1 MSSVL
6 WAPAPAA
13 FESSN
18 LAHFCLANGFD
29 PRDYETLHRWSVGD
43 LGAFWRAV
51 WDFAGVIGD
60 PGARSFLHDD
70 QAPMTQSRFF
80 PDSSLNLAENFLRRD
95 DDRVAVIE
103 ADESG
108 HFRTVTLGELRR
120 LVGRTAQGLR
130 AAGVVRGDSVGGILP
145 NRVEGLVA
153 LLATLSI
160 GAVWSSCSPDFGAAA
175 IVDRLGQIGV
185 KVLFAA
191 PRYRYAGKEHDISER
206 LAEIVAAM
214 PSVNTLVLTGE
225 AGAKPNCA
233 ATCLA
238 FDDFGSDGALVFER
252 VPFDH
257 PAYVLYT
264 SGTTGAPKAIVH
276 RTGGVL
282 LQHLKEHLLHGDV
295 RPGDVMSWYTNTA
308 WMMYHWLISGLACGA
323 TVVLYDGAPI
333 LKTADGLD
341 PSPLWTMAQRA
352 RVTHF
357 GTSPKY
363 LATLAAEGYAP
374 ERLHDLAAL
383 RSLLS
388 AGAPVS
394 PSQFDWVYAHVKQD
408 MIFASISGGTEIIGC
423 FLLGSPIHPV
433 RRGELTVKGL
443 GLAVAVMD
451 ERNAPVIGRQG
462 DLVCTEPF
470 PSMPLTFWGKDG
482 DARYHATYFAARR
495 EIWTHGDIAEM
506 TAYGSGIIHGRSDT
520 TLKPGGVRIG
530 TAEIYA
536 ACEVFTEIE
545 DCLVFG
551 APVEGDEEIVLCVK
565 LNDGFELTPEFAAQ
579 IRRAIRE
586 GASPRHVPHRIHAV
600 QAVPY
605 TLNGKRVESAAR
617 TTLEGKPV
625 KNMASLANPASLE
638 EYRALD
644 RSKAA

>member
-13 FESSN
+13 FQSSN
-18 LAHFCLANGFD
+18 LARFCLANGFN
-29 PRDYETLHRWSVGD
+29 PRDYETLHRWSVSD
-43 LGAFWRAV
+43 PGAFWRAV
-51 WDFAGVIGD
+51 WDFAGVIGN
-60 PGARSFLHDD
+60 PRARSFLRDD
-70 QAPMTQSRFF
+70 QQPMTQSRFF
-80 PDSSLNLAENFLRRD
+80 PDASLNLAENLLRGD

-108 HFRTVTLGELRR
+108 HFRTFTLGELRR
-120 LVGRTAQGLR
+120 LVASTAQGLR
-130 AAGVVRGDSVGGILP
+130 AAGVVSGDSVGGILP

-191 PRYRYAGKEHDISER
+191 PRYRYAGKEHDISGR
-206 LAEIVAAM
+206 LTEIVAAM
-214 PSVNTLVLTGE
+214 PTVTTLVLTGDD
-225 AGAKPNCA
+225 KPAMPA
-233 ATCLA
+233 AVA
-238 FDDFGSDGALVFER
+238 FEDFGAHAPLAFER

-276 RTGGVL
+276 RAGGVL

-308 WMMYHWLISGLACGA
+308 WMMYHWLISGLACDA
-323 TVVLYDGAPI
+323 AVVLYDGAPI

-352 RVTHF
+352 SVTHF

-363 LATLAAEGYAP
+363 LATRAAEGYAP
-374 ERLHDLAAL
+374 GRLHDLSSL

-443 GLAVAVMD
+443 GLAVVVMD

-495 EIWTHGDIAEM
+495 EIWTHGDVAEM
-506 TAYGSGIIHGRSDT
+506 TPHGSGIIHGRSDT

-536 ACEVFTEIE
+536 ACEDFAEIE

-600 QAVPY
+600 RAVPY
-605 TLNGKRVESAAR
+605 TLNGKRVEGAAR

-625 KNMASLANPASLE
+625 KNMASLANPACLE

>member
-13 FESSN
+13 FQSSN
-18 LAHFCLANGFD
+18 LARFCLANGFD

-43 LGAFWRAV
+43 PGAFWRAV
-51 WDFAGVIGD
+51 WDFAGVIDD
-60 PGARSFLHDD
+60 PGAISLLRDD

-80 PDSSLNLAENFLRRD
+80 PDASLNLAENLLRGD
-95 DDRVAVIE
+95 DDRVALIE

-108 HFRTVTLGELRR
+108 HLRTFTLGELRR
-120 LVGRTAQGLR
+120 LVASTAQGLR

-191 PRYRYAGKEHDISER
+191 PRYRYAGKEHDISGR
-206 LAEIVAAM
+206 LIEIVAAM
-214 PSVNTLVLTGE
+214 PTVTTLVLTGDD
-225 AGAKPNCA
+225 KPAMPA
-233 ATCLA
+233 AVA
-238 FDDFGSDGALVFER
+238 FEDFGAHAPLAFER

-323 TVVLYDGAPI
+323 AVVLYDGAPI

-352 RVTHF
+352 SVTHF

-374 ERLHDLAAL
+374 GRLHDLSSL

-462 DLVCTEPF
+462 DLVCSEPF

-495 EIWTHGDIAEM
+495 EIWTHGDVAEM
-506 TAYGSGIIHGRSDT
+506 TAHGSGIIHGRSDT

-536 ACEVFTEIE
+536 ACENFAEIE

-579 IRRAIRE
+579 IRGAIRE

-600 QAVPY
+600 RAVPY
-605 TLNGKRVESAAR
+605 TLNGKRVEGAAR

-625 KNMASLANPASLE
+625 KNMASLANPACLE

>member
-6 WAPAPAA
+6 WTPAPAA
-13 FESSN
+13 FQFSN
-18 LAHFCLANGFD
+18 LARFATANGFS
-29 PRDYETLHRWSVGD
+29 PHDYETMHRWSISD

-51 WDFAGVIGD
+51 WDFAGVTGD
-60 PGARSFLHDD
+60 PGTRSFLRDD
-70 QAPMTQSRFF
+70 QAPMTRSQFF
-80 PDSSLNLAENFLRRD
+80 PDASLNLAENLLRGD

-103 ADESG
+103 ADESD
-108 HFRTVTLGELRR
+108 HFRTVTLCELR
-120 LVGRTAQGLR
+120 GRVARIAHGLR
-130 AAGVVRGDSVGGILP
+130 AAGVARGDSVGGILP

-153 LLATLSI
+153 LLATLSV

-185 KVLFAA
+185 KVLFAT
-191 PRYRYAGKEHDISER
+191 PRYRYAGKKHDISDR

-214 PSVNTLVLTGE
+214 PTVTTLVLTDEPRAE
-225 AGAKPNCA
+225 ADCA

-238 FDDFGSDGALVFER
+238 FDDFGSDGALEFER

-282 LQHLKEHLLHGDV
+282 LQHLKEHLLHGEV

-323 TVVLYDGAPI
+323 AVVLYDGAPI

-341 PSPLWTMAQRA
+341 ASPLWTMAERA

-374 ERLHDLAAL
+374 GRLHDLSSL

-394 PSQFDWVYAHVKQD
+394 PGQFDWVYENVKHD

-423 FLLGSPIHPV
+423 FLLGSPLHAV

-495 EIWTHGDIAEM
+495 EIWTHGDVAEM
-506 TAYGSGIIHGRSDT
+506 SLHGSGIIHGRSDT

-536 ACEVFTEIE
+536 ACETFAEIE

-565 LNDGFELTPEFAAQ
+565 LSDGFELTPEFAGQ
-579 IRRAIRE
+579 IRRAIRA

-605 TLNGKRVESAAR
+605 TLNGKRVEGAAR

-625 KNMASLANPASLE
+625 KNMASLANPACLE

>member
-18 LAHFCLANGFD
+18 LARFCRATGFD
-29 PRDYETLHRWSVGD
+29 PRDYETLHRWSVSD
-43 LGAFWRAV
+43 PGAFWRAV
-51 WDFAGVIGD
+51 WDFGRVIGD
-60 PGARSFLHDD
+60 PGAISLLRDD
-70 QAPMTQSRFF
+70 QAPMTRSRFF
-80 PDSSLNLAENFLRRD
+80 PDASFNLAENLLRGD
-95 DDRVAVIE
+95 DDRAAVIE
-103 ADESG
+103 TDESG
-108 HFRTVTLGELRR
+108 HFRTFTLGELRR
-120 LVGRTAQGLR
+120 RVARTAQGMR
-130 AAGVVRGDSVGGILP
+130 AAGVASGDSVGGILP

-175 IVDRLGQIGV
+175 IVDRLGQIGI

-191 PRYRYAGKEHDISER
+191 PRYRYAGKEHDISGR
-206 LAEIVAAM
+206 LTEIIAAM
-214 PSVNTLVLTGE
+214 PTVTTLVLTGDD
-225 AGAKPNCA
+225 KPAMPA
-233 ATCLA
+233 AVA
-238 FDDFGSDGALVFER
+238 FEDFGAHAPLAFER

-295 RPGDVMSWYTNTA
+295 RPDDVMSWYTNTA

-341 PSPLWTMAQRA
+341 PSPLWTMAERA

-374 ERLHDLAAL
+374 GRLHDLSSL

-394 PSQFDWVYAHVKQD
+394 PSQFDWVYAQVKPD

-423 FLLGSPIHPV
+423 FLLGSPIHTV

-470 PSMPLTFWGKDG
+470 PSMPLTFWGNDG

-495 EIWTHGDIAEM
+495 EIWTHGDVAEM
-506 TAYGSGIIHGRSDT
+506 TAHGSGIIHGRSDT

-536 ACEVFTEIE
+536 ACETFAEIE

-565 LNDGFELTPEFAAQ
+565 LNEGFGLTSELAAR

-605 TLNGKRVESAAR
+605 TLNGKRVEGAAR

-625 KNMASLANPASLE
+625 KNIASLANPACLE

>member
-1 MSSVL
+1 MPSVL
-6 WAPAPAA
+6 WTPAPAA
-13 FESSN
+13 FQSSN
-18 LAHFCLANGFD
+18 LARFCLTNGFD
-29 PRDYETLHRWSVGD
+29 PRDYETLHRWSVSD
-43 LGAFWRAV
+43 PGAFWRAV
-51 WDFAGVIGD
+51 WDFGGVIGD
-60 PGARSFLHDD
+60 PGAIALLRDD

-80 PDSSLNLAENFLRRD
+80 PDASLNLAENLLRGD
-95 DDRVAVIE
+95 DGQIAVIE
-103 ADESG
+103 ADEGG
-108 HFRTVTLGELRR
+108 HFRTLTLGELRR
-120 LVGRTAQGLR
+120 LVASTAQGLR

-153 LLATLSI
+153 LLAALSI
-160 GAVWSSCSPDFGAAA
+160 GAIWSSCSPDFGAAA

-191 PRYRYAGKEHDISER
+191 PCYRYAGKEHDIADR

-214 PSVNTLVLTGE
+214 PTVTTLVLTGDDKPAMPAAVAFE
-225 AGAKPNCA
+225 DFGADAP
-233 ATCLA
+233 LA
-238 FDDFGSDGALVFER
+238 FER
-252 VPFDH
+252 MPFDH

-308 WMMYHWLISGLACGA
+308 WMMYHWLLSGLACGA
-323 TVVLYDGAPI
+323 AVVLYDGAPI

-341 PSPLWTMAQRA
+341 PSPLWKMAQRA

-374 ERLHDLAAL
+374 GRLHDLSSL

-394 PSQFDWVYAHVKQD
+394 PSQFDWVYEHVKPE

-423 FLLGSPIHPV
+423 FLLGSPIHAV

-470 PSMPLTFWGKDG
+470 PSMPLTFCGKDG

-495 EIWTHGDIAEM
+495 EIWTHGDVAEM
-506 TAYGSGIIHGRSDT
+506 TAHGSGIIHGRSDT

-536 ACEVFTEIE
+536 ACESFAEIE

-586 GASPRHVPHRIHAV
+586 GASPRHVPHRIHLV
-600 QAVPY
+600 QAIPY
-605 TLNGKRVESAAR
+605 TLNGKRVEGAAR

-625 KNMASLANPASLE
+625 KNIASLANPACLE

>member
-1 MSSVL
+1 MLSVL
-6 WAPAPAA
+6 WTPAPAA
-13 FESSN
+13 FQSSN
-18 LAHFCLANGFD
+18 LARFSVANGFD
-29 PRDYETLHRWSVGD
+29 PRDYETLHRWSIGD
-43 LGAFWRAV
+43 PGAFWRAV
-51 WDFAGVIGD
+51 WDFAEVIGEPGVI
-60 PGARSFLHDD
+60 SFLRDD
-70 QAPMTQSRFF
+70 DAPMTGSRFL
-80 PDSSLNLAENFLRRD
+80 PEATLNLAENLLRGD
-95 DDRVAVIE
+95 GAKVALIE
-103 ADESG
+103 ADESR
-108 HFRTVTLGELRR
+108 HFRTVTLAELRR
-120 LVGRTAQGLR
+120 LVARTADGLR
-130 AAGVVRGDSVGGILP
+130 ASGVAKGDCVGGILP

-153 LLATLSI
+153 LLAALSI

-185 KVLFAA
+185 KVLFAS
-191 PRYRYAGKEHDISER
+191 PRYRYAGKEHDISDR
-206 LAEIVAAM
+206 LAEIVASM
-214 PSVNTLVLTGE
+214 PTVTTLVLTGE
-225 AGAKPNCA
+225 PALKPDCA
-233 ATCLA
+233 ADCVS
-238 FDDFGSDGALVFER
+238 FDDFGSDGPLSFER

-276 RTGGVL
+276 RAGGVL

-323 TVVLYDGAPI
+323 SVVLYDGAPI
-333 LKTADGLD
+333 LKSAGGLD
-341 PSPLWTMAQRA
+341 PSPLWTMAERA

-363 LATLAAEGYAP
+363 LATLAAENYAP
-374 ERLHDLAAL
+374 GRLHDLSSL

-394 PSQFDWVYAHVKQD
+394 PGQFDWVYEHVKKD

-443 GLAVAVMD
+443 GLAVGVMD
-451 ERNAPVIGRQG
+451 ERNAPIIGRQG

-495 EIWTHGDIAEM
+495 EIWTHGDVAEM
-506 TAYGSGIIHGRSDT
+506 TPYGSAVVHGRSDT

-536 ACEVFTEIE
+536 ACEGFAEIE

-565 LNDGFELTPEFAAQ
+565 LNDGFELTPELATQ

-605 TLNGKRVESAAR
+605 TLNGKRVEGAAR

-625 KNMASLANPASLE
+625 KNMASLANPACLD

>member
-18 LAHFCLANGFD
+18 LARFCLANGFN
-29 PRDYETLHRWSVGD
+29 PRDYETLHRWSVSD
-43 LGAFWRAV
+43 PGAFWRAV
-51 WDFAGVIGD
+51 WDFAGVIGN
-60 PGARSFLHDD
+60 PGARSFLRDD
-70 QAPMTQSRFF
+70 QQPMTQSRFF
-80 PDSSLNLAENFLRRD
+80 PDASLNLAENLLRGD

-108 HFRTVTLGELRR
+108 HFRTFTLGELRR
-120 LVGRTAQGLR
+120 LVASTAQGLR
-130 AAGVVRGDSVGGILP
+130 VAGVVSGDSVGGILP

-175 IVDRLGQIGV
+175 IVDRLGQIGI

-191 PRYRYAGKEHDISER
+191 PRYRYAGKEHDISGR
-206 LAEIVAAM
+206 LTEIVAAM
-214 PSVNTLVLTGE
+214 PTVTTLVLTGDD
-225 AGAKPNCA
+225 KPAMPA
-233 ATCLA
+233 AVA
-238 FDDFGSDGALVFER
+238 FEDFGAHAPLAFER

-276 RTGGVL
+276 RAGGVL

-308 WMMYHWLISGLACGA
+308 WMMYHWLISGLACDA
-323 TVVLYDGAPI
+323 AVVLYDGAPI

-352 RVTHF
+352 SVTHF

-374 ERLHDLAAL
+374 GRLHDLSSL

-443 GLAVAVMD
+443 GLAVVVMD

-495 EIWTHGDIAEM
+495 EIWTHGDVAEM
-506 TAYGSGIIHGRSDT
+506 TPHGSGIIHGRSDT

-536 ACEVFTEIE
+536 ACEDFAEIE

-600 QAVPY
+600 RAVPY
-605 TLNGKRVESAAR
+605 TLNGKRVEGAAR

-625 KNMASLANPASLE
+625 KNMASLANPACLE